1 MKDITIIL
9 DRSGSMSQLRSFVIE
24 HFNDFIK
31 EYKATG
37 EKSYFNLVQFDHEV
51 EKTIDNIPVEKV
63 KPLKKSDFQPRGTT
77 SLNDAVGMTIQEKLE
92 SFNKKTKV
100 IIAIITDGKENS
112 SVEYSLNEVKKLVNH
127 ARAKGWK
134 ILFFGAK
141 QDAVREGSRLGIKER
156 TSFDIQFSSIGLKRS
171 MRIISEEI
179 QNDLEE

>member
-1 MKDITIIL
+1 MNDITIIL
-9 DRSGSMSQLRSFVIE
+9 DRSGSMSQLKSFVIE

-51 EKTIDNIPVEKV
+51 EKIIDNIPVEKV
-63 KPLKKSDFQPRGTT
+63 KQLKKSDFQPRGTT

-92 SFNKKTKV
+92 TYKKKDKV
-100 IIAIITDGKENS
+100 VIAIITDGRENS
-112 SVEYSLNEVKKLVNH
+112 SVEYSLNQVKKMVNH

-141 QDAVREGSRLGIKER
+141 QDAVREGSQRGIKAQH
-156 TSFDIQFSSIGLKRS
+156 SFDIDFSSHGIKRS
-171 MRIISEEI
+171 MKIISEEI
-179 QNDLEE
+179 QDRNKV